1 MAAIWLIL
9 LVITGYL
16 IFNHTPKFLGL
27 HWNINSKN
35 TYLTSF
41 VVPDSEAFSYLGVKY
56 FFDPS
61 EKIFPFNHRSLRRS
75 FLRLNQNVL
84 ELIYELA

>member
-16 IFNHTPKFLGL
+16 IFNHAPKFLGL
-27 HWNINSKN
+27 QWNVNSKN
-35 TYLTSF
+35 TYSTSF
-41 VVPDSEAFSYLGVKY
+41 VVPDSGAFLYLGAKS

-61 EKIFPFNHRSLRRS
+61 EKKFLFNYRSLRTS
-75 FLRLNQNVL
+75 FLRLNQKNF
-84 ELIYELA
+84 